1 MKKTTILAFIV
12 SIIFLVGCVNLD
24 EYVPLEKYN
33 SEISELE
40 NKLEESSN
48 IIDNNDIE
56 ILGLKQEVNT
66 LENDLELK
74 GVELEKYRSLANN
87 FNELLS
93 SVYYGWAIN
102 NIGGVEDGF
111 TAFSME
117 YKGKFYIATAGHCV
131 ENEYGKFSNFKF
143 KANFSDIWVYPKL
156 LIYENDFDNNID
168 YAIFYSDKVIN
179 GLNFD
184 INNSYPKFIL
194 GNGDNNILK
203 EFDKYNLIEG
213 ESGSPVV
220 GINGQVMGIAT
231 GNFVDIDI
239 VLEAIDNL
247 K

>member
-1 MKKTTILAFIV
+1 MKKITILVFIV
-12 SIIFLVGCVNLD
+12 SIIFLVLSCTNLD
-24 EYVPLEKYN
+24 EYITLEKYN

-40 NKLEESSN
+40 NQLEEASN
-48 IIDNNDIE
+48 IIDNNAVE
-56 ILGLKQEVNT
+56 ITGLKEEVNN
-66 LENDLELK
+66 LKNDLELK

-156 LIYENDFDNNID
+156 LTYENDFTYGKD
-168 YAIFYSDKVIN
+168 YAIFYSEKIDK
-179 GLNFD
+179 GFKTGEYEL
-184 INNSYPKFIL
+184 PAFIL
-194 GNGDNNILK
+194 GNGKLNIIK
-203 EFDKYNLIEG
+203 ENTKKTIEG
-213 ESGSPVV
+213 ESGSPVININSEV
-220 GINGQVMGIAT
+220 IGIMT
-231 GNFVDIDI
+231 GSVTNITY
-239 VLEAIDNL
+239 VLQAIDNL